1 MSRSGLSA
9 RSRDGAYPMTAFG
22 PDTVM
27 GAFLLFCR
35 IGTVMVLMPGLS
47 STNIPMQI
55 RLFLALAIS
64 LALAPLLLAGARRAV
79 FSTEPHAMLWLIG
92 GELLIGALI
101 GLLAQIFFM
110 ALQALASVIA
120 SVVGFSGVPGAPIEG
135 HEPTPALVSLIT
147 VTAVVLMFQAGA
159 HWELLRGL
167 VASYSVLPIGE
178 MFDARAGLIQ
188 IADQLSQ
195 TFLIVLRI
203 SSPFLIYAIIVNLAV
218 GIVNKLLP
226 QISVYFVSLPIVLAG
241 GLLAL
246 YLNIQELLGLFT
258 AEFMH
263 WAATG

>member
-1 MSRSGLSA
+1 M
-9 RSRDGAYPMTAFG
+9 MTLG

-27 GAFLLFCR
+27 GTFLLFCR
-35 IGTVMVLMPGLS
+35 IGATMMLMPGLS

-55 RLFLALAIS
+55 RLFLALAVS
-64 LALAPLLLAGARRAV
+64 LALAPLLLAMARRAV
-79 FSTEPHAMLWLIG
+79 IGTESHAMLWLIG

-101 GLLAQIFFM
+101 GLLAQIFFL
-110 ALQALASVIA
+110 ALQALASVVA
-120 SVVGFSGVPGAPIEG
+120 SVVGFSGVPGAPVEG

-147 VTAVVLMFQAGA
+147 VSAVIIMFQTGL

-167 VASYSVLPIGE
+167 VASYSVLPTGE
-178 MFDARAGLIQ
+178 MFDTRFGLIQ

-226 QISVYFVSLPIVLAG
+226 QISVYFVSLPIILAG

-246 YLNIQELLGLFT
+246 YLNIQEFLGLFT
-258 AEFMH
+258 AEFLY
-263 WAATG
+263 WVSTG